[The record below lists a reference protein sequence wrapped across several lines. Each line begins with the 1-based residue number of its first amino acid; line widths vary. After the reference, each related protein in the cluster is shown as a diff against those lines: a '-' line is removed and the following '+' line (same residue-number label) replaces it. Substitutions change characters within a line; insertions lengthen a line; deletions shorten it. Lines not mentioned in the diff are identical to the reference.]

1 MVFFLC
7 ASGPGSAKILRMTQN
22 IGIERKLTTILSAD
36 AANYTGRMAR
46 DEVATVK
53 ALRQAR
59 GHIDTIIQQRGGR
72 IANTSGDGLIAEFP
86 SVVEAVGA
94 AVAIQR
100 KLNADPDGL
109 PFRIGL
115 HLGDVI
121 VEGPDLLG
129 DGVNLA
135 ARLQEIA
142 PEGGIF
148 ASKQVID
155 HAQGRLAAEFRA
167 LSPTSLKHLPPGIAV
182 YAVIADGVKQSIG
195 LEEVLPQTSRAK
207 THTDADPAARATEE
221 ASDDASL
228 SQYVWY
234 RKHALIVGGGLVAI
248 DILTGVGT
256 FWSVWPC
263 AALAYIVYRKRKHVP
278 KHLLQ
283 DTGL

>member
-1 MVFFLC
+1 
-7 ASGPGSAKILRMTQN
+7 MTQN

-59 GHIDTIIQQRGGR
+59 THIDTIIQQRGGR

-100 KLNADPDGL
+100 KLNAETDGL

-167 LSPTSLKHLPPGIAV
+167 LNPTTLKHLPPGIAV
-182 YAVIADGVKQSIG
+182 YAVIADGVKHAVG
-195 LEEVLPQTSRAK
+195 LEEVAPQTARAK
-207 THTDADPAARATEE
+207 AHVASEPLEQTADTE
-221 ASDDASL
+221 ADSMLL
-228 SQYVWY
+228 SRYVWY
-234 RKHALIVGGGLVAI
+234 RKHALIVGGGLVAL
-248 DILTGVGT
+248 DIMTGVGT

-263 AALAYIVYRKRKHVP
+263 AVLAYVVYLKRRRVP
-278 KHLLQ
+278 KHLLSE
-283 DTGL
+283 TGM